1 MVERG
6 SMRGRALN
14 IVAAL
19 KGWFGSHMPT
29 RESIAA
35 NRWLEPFAHHLLSP
49 GLWRLN
55 RRSVPR
61 GVALGLVA
69 GLVVPFAHTVIAA
82 LLAIP
87 LRANVLI
94 AAGTT
99 WVSNPI
105 TWIVIFP
112 LERSIG
118 KFLIGLGHIKAAS
131 HAAIQAGGPVHSWL
145 SLILKTSGEIA
156 LGSVVLAGVAGIAG
170 YFLVGMVWRFRMG
183 RKWRSRRWRLDT
195 GANPGPETGL
205 DTGLKIG

>member
-1 MVERG
+1 MSEQGPTFEGG
-6 SMRGRALN
+6 SDSNPKMTT
-14 IVAAL
+14 IAAI
-19 KGWFGSHMPT
+19 KGWFRGHMPT

-35 NRWLEPFAHHLLSP
+35 NRWLEPFAHHLLNP

-69 GLVVPFAHTVIAA
+69 GLAVPFAHTVIAA
-82 LLAIP
+82 ILAIP
-87 LRANVLI
+87 LRANVLV
-94 AAGTT
+94 AAATT

-118 KFLIGLGHIKAAS
+118 KFLIDFGHIRAAS
-131 HAAIQAGGPVHSWL
+131 HAAVAVGGPVHGWL

-156 LGSVVLAGVAGIAG
+156 LGSVVLAIVVGVTG
-170 YFLVGMVWRFRMG
+170 YFLVALIWRFRMA
-183 RKWRSRRWRLDT
+183 RKWRSRHWRQK
-195 GANPGPETGL
+195 PGL
-205 DTGLKIG
+205 DHG